1 MRFAAFLART
11 FRAPPHPQADDG
23 GPGDVAR
30 SPQRYSD
37 PSKDDPRRQ
46 PFRVT
51 AVVAFLPL
59 ACRLRSGDHATP
71 LPVWR
76 TCSESGRLRRLQG
89 LAPSSGPVARSRRCR
104 RDHGS
109 VLPWASFP
117 FKILLMVA
125 GAPCSHHPP
134 RHGRETMP
142 RSSVLTPAG
151 APRRR
156 VACRP
161 PPSRCQE
168 DVGCCA
174 RWASTWTARATAE
187 AIAESEVSARTAA
200 EAEAACLEPGDRAPK
215 CTIVGPDSVGIP
227 LEVHTRACIR
237 RAAPTGGRSRS
248 MVRPAPAVA
257 RGVARCLQSLSGA
270 EVASGSCSELP
281 RNRAGARRPSWGF

>member
-1 MRFAAFLART
+1 MRFAAFPART
-11 FRAPPHPQADDG
+11 FQGTAASDKRMMRAGAL
-23 GPGDVAR
+23 R
-30 SPQRYSD
+30 
-37 PSKDDPRRQ
+37 DPRSATRT
-46 PFRVT
+46 PRRMIPVDSRS
-51 AVVAFLPL
+51 ASPRSLPS
-59 ACRLRSGDHATP
+59 CRWRAGLRSTT
-71 LPVWR
+71 LPPRCQGGSRVE
-76 TCSESGRLRRLQG
+76 TGRLRRLQG

-187 AIAESEVSARTAA
+187 AIAESEVSAQPPPKRRRVPRT
-200 EAEAACLEPGDRAPK
+200 G
-215 CTIVGPDSVGIP
+215 
-227 LEVHTRACIR
+227 RACTGVHGPWDPIR
-237 RAAPTGGRSRS
+237 SE
-248 MVRPAPAVA
+248 
-257 RGVARCLQSLSGA
+257 SL
-270 EVASGSCSELP
+270 
-281 RNRAGARRPSWGF
+281 

>member
-1 MRFAAFLART
+1 VPPV
-11 FRAPPHPQADDG
+11 FRPPCRP
-23 GPGDVAR
+23 VAR
-30 SPQRYSD
+30 
-37 PSKDDPRRQ
+37 
-46 PFRVT
+46 
-51 AVVAFLPL
+51 VALVL
-59 ACRLRSGDHATP
+59 GNK
-71 LPVWR
+71 
-76 TCSESGRLRRLQG
+76 RLRRLQG

-187 AIAESEVSARTAA
+187 AIAESEVSAQPPPKRRRVPRTGR
-200 EAEAACLEPGDRAPK
+200 ACTEVHDPWDPIR
-215 CTIVGPDSVGIP
+215 SEIP
-227 LEVHTRACIR
+227 LKVHTRACIR
-237 RAAPTGGRSRS
+237 RAAPSGGRSRS
-248 MVRPAPAVA
+248 VVRPAPAVA

-281 RNRAGARRPSWGF
+281 RNRARCSPTFVGFLTSKNAPRSILLG